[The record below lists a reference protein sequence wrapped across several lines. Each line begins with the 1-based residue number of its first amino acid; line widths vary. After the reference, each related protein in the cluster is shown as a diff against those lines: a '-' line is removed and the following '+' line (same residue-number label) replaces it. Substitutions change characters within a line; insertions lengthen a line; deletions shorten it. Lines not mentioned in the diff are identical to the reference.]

1 VIKNDLVGLF
11 CSNAIR
17 AGAGA
22 RSVADADKLRQ
33 TVSELIGGA
42 GSVYCPGVTETEKA
56 LAICPESRTGDY
68 FGAEVTVEEVE
79 AAIAETGTIVCLS
92 SNAKALQAGLLP
104 WHHVAIVLRERIF
117 TDLDEFFA
125 SMGGP
130 LPTNITF
137 ITGPSRT
144 GDVELTLNVGVHGP
158 GRLDVI
164 IC

>member
-1 VIKNDLVGLF
+1 MITDDLVRLF

-17 AGAGA
+17 AGAGTKI
-22 RSVADADKLRQ
+22 VTDADKLRQ

-56 LAICPESRTGDY
+56 LAICPESRAGDY
-68 FGAEVTVEEVE
+68 FDAAVTVEEVE

-92 SNAKALQAGLLP
+92 SHGKALQAGLLP

-117 TDLDEFFA
+117 ADLDEFFA
-125 SMGGP
+125 GMGGP

-144 GDVELTLNVGVHGP
+144 GDVELTLSVGVHGP

>member
-1 VIKNDLVGLF
+1 MIKDDLVALF
-11 CSNAIR
+11 CSNVIM

-22 RSVADADKLRQ
+22 RVTDADKLQ
-33 TVSELIGGA
+33 ETVSELIGGA

-56 LAICPESRTGDY
+56 LAIDPETLVGDY
-68 FGAEVTVEEVE
+68 FDAEVTVEEVA
-79 AAIAETGTIVCLS
+79 AAIAETGTVVCLS
-92 SNAKALQAGLLP
+92 SSGKALQAGVLP
-104 WHHVAIVLRERIF
+104 WHYVAIVLQERIF
-117 TDLDEFFA
+117 ADLDEFFA
-125 SMGGP
+125 RMDGP

-144 GDVELTLNVGVHGP
+144 GDIELTLTVGVHGP